1 MDLSSIMLEG
11 GINEASS
18 MFTQIRYISKHT
30 LESRGIELRMGTD
43 TDTGIYNDDN
53 DEDDDKDDGD
63 DKMTTM
69 TMTTMRTIMTMTTM
83 MIMKT
88 MKR

>member
-1 MDLSSIMLEG
+1 MDLSSVMLER

-30 LESRGIELRMGTD
+30 LESMGIELRMGTD
-43 TDTGIYNDDN
+43 TDTGIYDDDN

-69 TMTTMRTIMTMTTM
+69 TMTTMRTIMTT